1 MTPLVVAQGMVTAQ
15 NEGRRVAQA
24 RVYGVDDRFW
34 TFHGVSG
41 VKGPENRDAF
51 LSPALAQTDSAPARA
66 TRSSCACS
74 DRPTFR
80 SSRCTVSATTWGARF
95 G

>member
-1 MTPLVVAQGMVTAQ
+1 MPHADLPLMVVQGIVTAQ

-41 VKGPENRDAF
+41 IKGPGNRDA
-51 LSPALAQTDSAPARA
+51 
-66 TRSSCACS
+66 
-74 DRPTFR
+74 
-80 SSRCTVSATTWGARF
+80 
-95 G
+95 